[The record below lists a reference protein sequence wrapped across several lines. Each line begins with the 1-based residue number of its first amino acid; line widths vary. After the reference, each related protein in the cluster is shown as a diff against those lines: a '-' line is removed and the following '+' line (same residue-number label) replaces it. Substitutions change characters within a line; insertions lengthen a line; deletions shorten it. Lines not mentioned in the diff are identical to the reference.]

1 MVLAG
6 IPPSR
11 LESDLRQ
18 VHSPLPASIS
28 PAAAGCEAQSLAGG
42 GGRSAAPRGGGWARP
57 HLKALVRTEH
67 RDMNALPLKLVVG
80 AWPSARVRI
89 QGQES
94 ARHIDEVAMEASN
107 RNVTSPSRKVQ
118 AIIQNSPLDLIDMG
132 KGLKVQTD
140 KPHLVSLGS
149 GRLSTAITLLPLG
162 EGRTMIGSAAKDIV
176 LQGAGLASEH
186 CYIENVCGTL
196 TLHPCGNAC
205 AVDGLQVKQPT
216 RLTQGCMICLG
227 QSTFL
232 RFNHPA
238 EAKWMKSMI
247 PAAER
252 SPGAAYGLTAESE
265 CLVNGNHPLS
275 LNDVHKGQGVR
286 PRPSHSSLVSSIEK
300 DLQDIMDSLVM
311 EDSSSPRKK
320 ISANAQSPVS
330 SVMNGGGHY
339 FLSPPLSPGA
349 MSVGSSYDNASPPF
363 SPLSSP
369 ASSGSCTSH
378 SPSSQEQGPPIPP
391 VVPVRSSS
399 YNHAMQP
406 PQQRPPPPPGGGSS
420 LDLRGSTIGTS
431 GAHLAGSPK
440 MQRRAMH
447 GIPLSP
453 KPGQRALPP
462 EGPGLSAFSST
473 RRAAESTQLGHPNQ
487 HVPLGS
493 VSPSDYVAGSPQAQP
508 TNIPSSPRLAPKF
521 QSPSS
526 QRLKIVALQERPPSP
541 FREGR
546 EPPGIDR
553 HLASSPSRQVL
564 ARGFQPLETVG
575 FIHVNQDSRS
585 LQPPESPR
593 MGRRSVESM
602 RDLPPLSP
610 SLSRRA
616 APLPSALSPQA
627 RTPQESP
634 SQQTKLA
641 KEVPESP
648 RIRRKA
654 AKPLERHEDF
664 SSSSSLTGKN
674 LRTRSPSPI
683 FQAELVSQR
692 KPSFGIT
699 LSPAYSLGSL
709 VVPSPRQS
717 PRAQRK
723 LSGDLRLPVS
733 TRERKNSITEISD
746 NEDDLLEYHRRQR
759 EERLREQEME
769 RLERQRLETI
779 LNLCAEYTRTDGTTD
794 TGNSHQHF
802 PSDGDATINIL
813 TARRHSKGSA
823 SLAALGL
830 GKAIEETGE
839 ALGPQQRES
848 LEKSDEENL
857 KEECSSTES
866 THHEQHEDSTGS
878 KTKEAALLEEEWVR
892 VLGHVDELKS
902 HVKELEQ
909 QLQESSHE
917 AEMERAL
924 LQGERESEMIQ
935 LQQEQKIVQQL
946 QEKLCELDSSI
957 QKERDKEAE
966 ALETETKLFEDLEFQ
981 QLEKESRLEEERETV
996 SQQLLQSKAECHR
1009 SIAKRKER
1017 VAALESQ
1024 ANHIRLQAAQESER
1038 LAKEKNTMLQLL
1050 QKEKEKLV
1058 SLERRYHL
1066 VTGGRSFPKTSSALK
1081 EETLHISEPYDLL
1094 EETKPQN
1101 PLLGASAS
1109 LGPFSAHSYPK
1120 MQEEYMRLSDVFRF
1134 YCNVYGPDQDTK
1146 ASAVATA
1153 AAPLACLLA
1162 VPPAANEYVTVDQ
1175 LSGILGNVRADLGLA
1190 PPASP
1195 LGHHTSGFTPQVAS
1209 SAGCLPSP
1217 APPLSSSFI
1226 SAEMEKQLQ
1235 GGPVQL
1241 SALDLE
1247 KWYMAHFEASSPAS
1261 PHSSPPPLPAK
1272 AHSSR
1277 KLFQVYRAKMDSD
1290 TGSTLPRTKSGSASS
1305 SQLSVATLGR
1315 SSSPKGPLHPQNGT
1329 GSLPRNLAATLQDIE
1344 TKRQLALQQKGQQVI
1359 EEQKRRLAELK
1370 QKAAAEAQS
1379 QWEALHGQPHYPPS
1393 SYPPLMH
1400 HSILHHHPPHGIG
1413 HRAEDMDHAYDTLS
1427 LESSDSM
1434 ETSISTGGNSACSPD
1449 NMSSASGVEAVKIEE
1464 MEKMLKEAHA
1474 EKSRLME
1481 SREREMELRRQALE
1495 DERRRREQLERRLQ
1509 DETAHRQKLIEK
1521 EVKMRE
1527 KHFSQGGDCH
1537 WGGTDEAAL
1546 LLQARPLTRYLPI
1559 RKEDFDLKTHIES
1572 SGHNVDTCYHVIL
1585 TEKMCK
1591 GYLVKMGG
1599 KIKSWKKRWF
1609 VFDRMKRTVS
1619 YYVDKHE
1626 TKLKGVIYFQA
1637 IEEVYYDHLRS
1648 AAKKGLFNLSLA
1660 NQLADILPIHFRR
1673 ESPNPAL
1680 TFCVKTHDRLY
1691 YMVAPSAEA
1700 MRIWMDVIVTGA
1712 EGYTQFMN

>member
-866 THHEQHEDSTGS
+866 THHEHEDSTGS

-957 QKERDKEAE
+957 QKERDKERAKVDAERKELEKLQALYNESKSQLDNCPESMREQLQDQMRREAE

-1081 EETLHISEPYDLL
+1081 EE
-1094 EETKPQN
+1094 
-1101 PLLGASAS
+1101 
-1109 LGPFSAHSYPK
+1109 
-1120 MQEEYMRLSDVFRF
+1120 YMRLSDVFRF

-1162 VPPAANEYVTVDQ
+1162 VPPAAN
-1175 LSGILGNVRADLGLA
+1175 
-1190 PPASP
+1190 
-1195 LGHHTSGFTPQVAS
+1195 
-1209 SAGCLPSP
+1209 
-1217 APPLSSSFI
+1217 
-1226 SAEMEKQLQ
+1226 EMEKQLQ

-1527 KHFSQGGDCH
+1527 KHFSQ
-1537 WGGTDEAAL
+1537 
-1546 LLQARPLTRYLPI
+1546 ARPLTRYLPI

-1648 AAKKGLFNLSLA
+1648 AAK
-1660 NQLADILPIHFRR
+1660 
-1673 ESPNPAL
+1673 SPNPAL

>member
-957 QKERDKEAE
+957 QKERDKQQNPLLVPPQNCISTQGPISRSLVGDDPFPCRKERAKVDAERKELEKLQALYNESKSQLDNCPESMREQLQDQMRREAE

-1120 MQEEYMRLSDVFRF
+1120 MQ
-1134 YCNVYGPDQDTK
+1134 
-1146 ASAVATA
+1146 
-1153 AAPLACLLA
+1153 
-1162 VPPAANEYVTVDQ
+1162 
-1175 LSGILGNVRADLGLA
+1175 
-1190 PPASP
+1190 
-1195 LGHHTSGFTPQVAS
+1195 
-1209 SAGCLPSP
+1209 
-1217 APPLSSSFI
+1217 
-1226 SAEMEKQLQ
+1226 EMEKQLQ

>member
-1 MVLAG
+1 
-6 IPPSR
+6 
-11 LESDLRQ
+11 
-18 VHSPLPASIS
+18 
-28 PAAAGCEAQSLAGG
+28 
-42 GGRSAAPRGGGWARP
+42 
-57 HLKALVRTEH
+57 
-67 RDMNALPLKLVVG
+67 MNALPLKLVVG

-94 ARHIDEVAMEASN
+94 ARHFDEVAMEASN
-107 RNVTSPSRKVQ
+107 RNVTSPTRKVQ

-140 KPHLVSLGS
+140 QPHLVSLGS
-149 GRLSTAITLLPLG
+149 GRLSTAITLLPLE

-176 LQGAGLASEH
+176 LQGTGLASEH

-196 TLHPCGNAC
+196 TLHPCGNVC
-205 AVDGLQVKQPT
+205 AIDGLQVKQPT

-247 PAAER
+247 PAGER
-252 SPGAAYGLTAESE
+252 SPGAPYGLMAESE
-265 CLVNGNHPLS
+265 SLVNGNHQLS

-286 PRPSHSSLVSSIEK
+286 TRPSHSSLVSSIEK

-311 EDSSSPRKK
+311 EDSSSSRKK
-320 ISANAQSPVS
+320 LSANVQSPVS
-330 SVMNGGGHY
+330 SVVNGGGHY

-369 ASSGSCTSH
+369 ASSGSYTSH
-378 SPSSQEQGPPIPP
+378 SPSSQEHGPPIPP

-406 PQQRPPPPPGGGSS
+406 PQQRPLPPPCGGSS
-420 LDLRGSTIGTS
+420 LDLRNSTMDTS
-431 GAHLAGSPK
+431 ETQLAESPK
-440 MQRRAMH
+440 MQRRAVH

-453 KPGQRALPP
+453 TPGQRALHP

-473 RRAAESTQLGHPNQ
+473 RRAVESAQLGHPNQ
-487 HVPLGS
+487 HMPPVS
-493 VSPSDYVAGSPQAQP
+493 VSLSDYVTGSPQAQP
-508 TNIPSSPRLAPKF
+508 ISSPRLAPKF
-521 QSPSS
+521 QSPSA
-526 QRLKIVALQERPPSP
+526 QRLKMVALQERPPSP

-564 ARGFQPLETVG
+564 ARVFQPLETAG
-575 FIHVNQDSRS
+575 FIHINQDSRS

-593 MGRRSVESM
+593 MSRRSVESM

-654 AKPLERHEDF
+654 VRPLERHEDF

-683 FQAELVSQR
+683 FQAELASQH

-709 VVPSPRQS
+709 VMPSPHQS

-779 LNLCAEYTRTDGTTD
+779 LNLCAEYTRTDGITD

-802 PSDGDATINIL
+802 PSDGDATTNIL

-830 GKAIEETGE
+830 GKAIVETGE
-839 ALGPQQRES
+839 ATGPQQRES

-857 KEECSSTES
+857 KEESSSTES

-917 AEMERAL
+917 AELERAL
-924 LQGERESEMIQ
+924 LQGEQESEVIQ

-957 QKERDKEAE
+957 QKERDKERAKVDAERKELEKLQALYNESKSQLDNCPESMREQLQDQMRREAE

-1017 VAALESQ
+1017 MAALESQ

-1038 LAKEKNTMLQLL
+1038 LAKEKNTVLQLL

-1066 VTGGRSFPKTSSALK
+1066 VTGGRSFPKTSSALR

-1094 EETKPQN
+1094 EETKPQK
-1101 PLLGASAS
+1101 PLPGASAS

-1120 MQEEYMRLSDVFRF
+1120 MQ
-1134 YCNVYGPDQDTK
+1134 
-1146 ASAVATA
+1146 
-1153 AAPLACLLA
+1153 
-1162 VPPAANEYVTVDQ
+1162 
-1175 LSGILGNVRADLGLA
+1175 
-1190 PPASP
+1190 
-1195 LGHHTSGFTPQVAS
+1195 
-1209 SAGCLPSP
+1209 
-1217 APPLSSSFI
+1217 
-1226 SAEMEKQLQ
+1226 EMEKQLQ

-1247 KWYMAHFEASSPAS
+1247 KWYMAGFEASSPAS